1 MTQATIVAGLEAATG
16 MVGGFERQARFPWWH
31 GIINYKTSNQL
42 IWTYLNNPITKPGNN
57 LGFPWFSIDPH
68 SPSGMGLK
76 TPTKWFLPT
85 FPGFVFWRLATAKR
99 IPTAIR
105 AARGA
110 AARQPP
116 DHLKPTICSTKRSPA
131 SARLRHFATLCLFC
145 SINHVYTCVYIY
157 ICKYS
162 TWFYMQS
169 LYYIWTMKNTMVDW
183 LTSGLIRPNLLSGST
198 SPGAAFHLHQRNEV
212 DPGQCLLDG
221 TRGTRGRR
229 ETAGSWL
236 AAGRQIPFMPWR
248 C

>member
-1 MTQATIVAGLEAATG
+1 LR
-16 MVGGFERQARFPWWH
+16 RQKISSKCKSAPLCDSMFVLQ
-31 GIINYKTSNQL
+31 YKSC
-42 IWTYLNNPITKPGNN
+42 IY
-57 LGFPWFSIDPH
+57 
-68 SPSGMGLK
+68 M
-76 TPTKWFLPT
+76 
-85 FPGFVFWRLATAKR
+85 
-99 IPTAIR
+99 
-105 AARGA
+105 
-110 AARQPP
+110 
-116 DHLKPTICSTKRSPA
+116 
-131 SARLRHFATLCLFC
+131 
-145 SINHVYTCVYIY
+145 CVYIY

-183 LTSGLIRPNLLSGST
+183 LTSGLILPNLLSGST

-236 AAGRQIPFMPWR
+236 AAGWQIPFMPWR